1 NLRALSSAITALTPT
16 AARHQ
21 RTIARYRGERGP
33 WCALTIKNDETLH
46 GAARKDMSMNQT
58 SNNDTAKKDIIETA
72 ATAGN
77 FNTLAKALGNADLVA
92 TLKGAGPFTVFA
104 PTDQAFEKIPKADLE
119 ALMQDKN
126 KLKDVLL
133 HHVITGKVM
142 AADVGKMQD
151 GAKVATVGGRDFVL
165 GRNNGNITVD
175 KALLTK
181 FDISASNGVIHVLD
195 TVILPS

>member
-1 NLRALSSAITALTPT
+1 
-16 AARHQ
+16 
-21 RTIARYRGERGP
+21 
-33 WCALTIKNDETLH
+33 
-46 GAARKDMSMNQT
+46 MNQT